1 MMQKS
6 SFGGLVSRGHPNTT
20 ASQQSNDTR
29 EIILSTHWS
38 SPARNWA
45 GMEEPH
51 RKAESHCRGKPKH
64 WAAPTFWASRDQC
77 FSMSANCLQLQIQR
91 SLQQKTGKSLL
102 LLQKHLAL
110 EPKQRLLPVA
120 APWVLVHLTPKRRAM
135 QHYSLQWL
143 EGQVWT
149 LSQYPTS
156 LLPAEGK
163 PLHLPWHPYFQRQCC
178 QCTGEKKKQ
187 VGHKFSQLSHS
198 FFSRSSSVTMH

>member
-6 SFGGLVSRGHPNTT
+6 SFGDLVSRGHPNTT
-20 ASQQSNDTR
+20 ASQQSDDTR

-38 SPARNWA
+38 SPAGNWA

-51 RKAESHCRGKPKH
+51 RKAEPHCRGKPKH

-120 APWVLVHLTPKRRAM
+120 APWVLVHLTPKRRVM
-135 QHYSLQWL
+135 QHYSLQCWKDRSEHWVSTQHHSSQQRENL
-143 EGQVWT
+143 SIFPGT
-149 LSQYPTS
+149 LIFRDNVANAQ
-156 LLPAEGK
+156 
-163 PLHLPWHPYFQRQCC
+163 
-178 QCTGEKKKQ
+178 EKKKQ